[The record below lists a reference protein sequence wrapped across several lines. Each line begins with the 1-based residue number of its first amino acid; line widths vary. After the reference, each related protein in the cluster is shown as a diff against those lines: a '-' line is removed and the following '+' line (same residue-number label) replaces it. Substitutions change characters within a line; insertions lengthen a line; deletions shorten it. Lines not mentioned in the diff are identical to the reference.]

1 MPADAPETETVT
13 LTTRGRTVSD
23 MMSGM
28 AIDRNHAV
36 YGEFTEPVLQEH
48 FMRFKQYDVD
58 NSGFIS
64 PGNIKAIF
72 EALEMTEITDA
83 QCENMIAEVAILT
96 GHDNDGQLSFRDY
109 CHLMAHE
116 AKKQATDAVIEAR
129 EELKRASMTDPDSAE
144 DEEDGAIEAE
154 ERAPGTAPDAK
165 EGVEEEVAPSAVV
178 DVADPVDAEAEE
190 PVQEVRMRG
199 SSFAVLDQLAVSRI
213 QRFEQA
219 IADRAEHEKK
229 TSAEVLRQTRFQ
241 GKLAKFKKIEEGVAE
256 APRVN
261 NESMHM
267 ATLRSK
273 LAAFEAASKK
283 DPVAF
288 KTTWKNVHAG
298 AWKQKKMIA
307 GGIAPKKSLADLP

>member
-1 MPADAPETETVT
+1 MPADVPEEHVT
-13 LTTRGRTVSD
+13 LATRGRTVSD

-28 AIDRNHAV
+28 AIDRNNAV
-36 YGEFTEPVLQEH
+36 YGEFTESVLQEH

-64 PGNIKAIF
+64 PQNIKAIF
-72 EALEMTEITDA
+72 EALEMTEATEA

-96 GHDNDGQLSFRDY
+96 GHENDGQLSFRDY

-116 AKKQATDAVIEAR
+116 AKKLATDAAIEAQD
-129 EELKRASMTDPDSAE
+129 ELKRASMADSDSA
-144 DEEDGAIEAE
+144 DEEAEVVVEAE
-154 ERAPGTAPDAK
+154 ERAPGTAPDVK
-165 EGVEEEVAPSAVV
+165 EGVEEKEAPAAVV
-178 DVADPVDAEAEE
+178 DVADSAAAEAEE
-190 PVQEVRMRG
+190 PAPQTRMRG

-219 IADRAEHEKK
+219 IADKAEEEKK
-229 TSAEVLRQTRFQ
+229 TSAEVLKQTRFQ

-256 APRVN
+256 PPRVN

-298 AWKQKKMIA
+298 AWKQKKQIA